1 MEMATFLA
9 MSKHA
14 PDKCPMFNETT
25 KRVYAKWFSTVA
37 ENYRKHG
44 VKLIG
49 GWTVHGEHLN
59 FWVVDAPS
67 LEALQALMMEPD
79 ILALSAIETMEFKV
93 AMNMEEVA
101 KMMQLGK

>member
-1 MEMATFLA
+1 MEMTTFLA
-9 MSKHA
+9 ISKHA
-14 PDKCPMFNETT
+14 PDKCTTFNETT
-25 KRVYAKWFSTVA
+25 KRVYAKWASSYA
-37 ENYRKHG
+37 ESYRKHG

-67 LEALQALMMEPD
+67 LEAFQALMMEPD
-79 ILALSAIETMEFKV
+79 ILALSAIESMEFKM
-93 AMNMEEVA
+93 ATSMEEAV

>member
-1 MEMATFLA
+1 MEMATFLCI
-9 MSKHA
+9 SKHA

-25 KRVYAKWFSTVA
+25 KRVYAKWASSYA
-37 ENYRKHG
+37 ESYRKHG

-49 GWTVHGEHLN
+49 GWTVHAEHLN

-67 LEALQALMMEPD
+67 LEAFQALMMEPD
-79 ILALSAIETMEFKV
+79 ILALSAIESMEFKM
-93 AMNMEEVA
+93 ATSMEEAV

>member
-1 MEMATFLA
+1 MATFLCI
-9 MSKHA
+9 SKHA
-14 PDKCPMFNETT
+14 PDKCPTFNETT
-25 KRVYAKWFSTVA
+25 RRVYAQWASSYA
-37 ENYRKHG
+37 ESYRKHG

-49 GWTVHGEHLN
+49 GWTVHGEHMN

-67 LEALQALMMEPD
+67 LEVLQALMMEPE

-93 AMNMEEVA
+93 AMNMEEAV

>member
-1 MEMATFLA
+1 MEMTTFLA
-9 MSKHA
+9 ISKHA

-25 KRVYAKWFSTVA
+25 RRIYEKWLSSYAES
-37 ENYRKHG
+37 YRKNG

-49 GWTVHGEHLN
+49 GWTVQSEHLN

-67 LEALQALMMEPD
+67 LEALQALMMEPE
-79 ILALSAIETMEFKV
+79 ILALSAIETMEFKMAV
-93 AMNMEEVA
+93 NLEEVV

>member
-14 PDKCPMFNETT
+14 PDKCPTFNETT
-25 KRVYAKWFSTVA
+25 KRVYEKWFSSVA

-49 GWTVHGEHLN
+49 GWSVHGEHLN
-59 FWVVDAPS
+59 FWVIEAPS

-79 ILALSAIETMEFKV
+79 ILALSAIETMEFKM
-93 AMNMEEVA
+93 AMSMEEVA
-101 KMMQLGK
+101 KMLQLGK

>member
-9 MSKHA
+9 ISKHA

-25 KRVYAKWFSTVA
+25 KRVYEKWYNSVA